1 MDRTTETLASYAA
14 SLSHADLTPAAIH
27 QTKRRVIDALGCAMG
42 GYLSEP
48 SAIARRLAGMYTSTL
63 PARVLGSG
71 QLTSPDMAA
80 FANTV
85 MVRYL
90 DGNDTYT
97 QLGGGHPS
105 DMIPAVLALADPR
118 HASGAAVILGIV
130 TAYEMFG
137 ALADLIPI
145 REKGWDQGTF
155 VVVGGAV
162 GAGKILGLN
171 QEQMA
176 HAISLA
182 ITPNIP
188 TRQTRAGELSRWK
201 GCATA
206 AAVRNGVF
214 AALLAAEGMTGPYE
228 PFEGRHGIW
237 EQVTGPFQLQPLGGA
252 EKPFTVETSNLK
264 FFPSEYHSQAP
275 LWTALEIRQKVKPED
290 IDAINVQTYWLAYS
304 EIGSEPQKWDPQTR
318 ETADHSL
325 AYLLAVA
332 LQDGAVTP
340 ASFTLER
347 IRDAN
352 LRPLM
357 NKISIRENVEFTRQY
372 PEALR
377 SEIEVI
383 TTSGERLV
391 EQVSYPKGHR
401 RNPMSDAEVADKFLG
416 LCQAVLTPPQCQSAL
431 DTLWRLEE
439 VQDIGEVLDLFQVS

>member
-14 SLSHADLTPAAIH
+14 SLSYSDLTPEAIH
-27 QTKRRVIDALGCAMG
+27 QTKCRVLDSLGCAMG

-48 SAIARRLAGMYTSTL
+48 GKIVRRLAGMYASTL

-90 DGNDTYT
+90 DCNDTYT
-97 QLGGGHPS
+97 QVGSGHPS

-118 HASGAAVILGIV
+118 HTPGDAVILGIV
-130 TAYEMFG
+130 AAYEMFG

-145 REKGWDQGTF
+145 REKGWDQGAF
-155 VVVGGAV
+155 VVIGSAV
-162 GAGKILGLN
+162 GAGKILGLT
-171 QEQMA
+171 QEHMA

-188 TRQTRAGELSRWK
+188 TRQTRAGELAMWK

-206 AAVRNGVF
+206 AAARNGVF

-228 PFEGRHGIW
+228 PFEGRHGVW

-252 EKPFTVETSNLK
+252 GKPFTVEASNLK

-275 LWTALEIRQKVKPED
+275 LWTALEIRKQIKPED
-290 IDAINVQTYWLAYS
+290 IEAINVHTYWLAYS
-304 EIGSEPQKWDPQTR
+304 EIGSEPEKWDPQTR

-332 LQDGAVTP
+332 LQDGSVTP
-340 ASFTLER
+340 ATFTLER
-347 IRDAN
+347 IRDPS

-357 NKISIRENVEFTRQY
+357 HKITIRENPEFTRQY

-377 SEIEVI
+377 SDIEVV
-383 TTSGERLV
+383 TTSGERRV

-401 RNPMSDAEVADKFLG
+401 HNPMNDSEVVDKFLG
-416 LCQAVLTPPQCQSAL
+416 LCQEVLTPQQCQAAL
-431 DTLWRLEE
+431 GTLWRLEK
-439 VQDIGEVLDLFQVS
+439 VQDIGEVIDLFQV

>member
-14 SLSHADLTPAAIH
+14 SLSYSDLTPEAVH
-27 QTKRRVIDALGCAMG
+27 QTKRRVIDSLGCAMG

-48 SAIARRLAGMYTSTL
+48 SKIVRRLATMYTSTL
-63 PARVLGSG
+63 PARILGSG
-71 QLTSPDMAA
+71 QRTSPDMAA
-80 FANTV
+80 FTNTV

-90 DGNDTYT
+90 DCNDTYT

-105 DMIPAVLALADPR
+105 DMIPAVLALADPWR
-118 HASGAAVILGIV
+118 ASGEAVMLGIA

-155 VVVGGAV
+155 IVVGSAV
-162 GAGKILGLN
+162 GAGKILGLS

-188 TRQTRAGELSRWK
+188 TRQTRAGELAMWK

-206 AAVRNGVF
+206 AAARNGVF

-228 PFEGRHGIW
+228 PFEGRHGVW
-237 EQVTGPFQLQPLGGA
+237 EQVTGPFTLQPFGGA
-252 EKPFTVETSNLK
+252 GKPFTVETSNLK

-275 LWTALEIRQKVKPED
+275 LWTALEFRKQVKPEE
-290 IDAINVQTYWLAYS
+290 IAAINVQTYWLAYS
-304 EIGSEPQKWDPQTR
+304 EIGSEPEKWDPQTR

-325 AYLLAVA
+325 AYLLAAA
-332 LQDGAVTP
+332 LQDGNITP
-340 ASFTLER
+340 ATFTLER
-347 IRDAN
+347 IRDPN

-357 NKISIRENVEFTRQY
+357 HKITVRENPEFTRQY

-377 SEIEVI
+377 SELEVI
-383 TTSGERLV
+383 TTAGERRV

-401 RNPMSDAEVADKFLG
+401 HNPMSDDEVVDKFFG
-416 LCQAVLTPPQCQSAL
+416 LCQEVLTPQQCQSAL
-431 DTLWRLEE
+431 DTLWCLEE
-439 VQDIGEVLDLFQVS
+439 VQEIGAVMDLFQV